1 MKRQTQ
7 IIVILLEVFA
17 LILAN
22 LQGMMNGVLTD
33 EAKYLLSIP
42 YPHPPF
48 LRGIMAITEV
58 LPFQE
63 WLWRALI
70 STLLVQAVWLVWDM
84 AKRMPTPD
92 RFAIAATWLFSAALV
107 LQAGQIYMAPVTAL
121 QALIFVW
128 LFFRTDK
135 RTMENAPWTAKN
147 FLARLARYPLSVIH
161 FFRGSNDQEKYEW
174 KAFWVGM
181 FWFASLFTAYQ
192 ILLFI
197 PLVLVVFANL
207 PVSRAKKI
215 LYFTGPL
222 IALVVYTVGSP
233 LIIASFAIHGA
244 KDAAEPLITKIVSAG
259 WLWILGGSM
268 FGSIAGTWGI
278 LRSRSWALVLS
289 FLLVSFSVF
298 LAWQPYYAILFTPL
312 LLCGL
317 MHFFHYR
324 PLRTFP
330 YTPLLVF
337 STAVLV
343 GIAPPW
349 FGSVP
354 SRAVV
359 TLVEREATQSG
370 SLMIYGSFGHDW
382 QYESSKH
389 AVRRYTPQG
398 FVEASALVCTVNCDV
413 IRKEGMSL
421 ATRFPMEVWVRHKK

>member
-7 IIVILLEVFA
+7 IIAILLEVFA
-17 LILAN
+17 LVLAN
-22 LQGMMNGVLTD
+22 LQGMMGGVLTD

-48 LRGIMAITEV
+48 LRGIMAFTEL

-128 LFFRTDK
+128 LFFRSGTSVPSSTYQVPKFFK
-135 RTMENAPWTAKN
+135 RIWHM
-147 FLARLARYPLSVIH
+147 ARGTWN
-161 FFRGSNDQEKYEW
+161 FFRGTNDISRAEW
-174 KAFWVGM
+174 SAFWVAM
-181 FWFASLFTAYQ
+181 LWFASLFTAYQ

-197 PLVLVVFANL
+197 PLVLAVFAGL

-215 LYFTGPL
+215 LYFIGPL
-222 IALVVYTVGSP
+222 LALVVYTVGSP

-268 FGSIAGTWGI
+268 FGSIAGAWGI

-289 FLLVSFSVF
+289 FFLVSLSVF

-324 PLRTFP
+324 PLHTFP

-389 AVRRYTPQG
+389 VVRRYTPEG
-398 FVEASALVCTVNCDV
+398 FKEASALACTVNCDA

-421 ATRFPMEVWVRHKK
+421 ATRFPVEVWLRHKK